1 MVSESVRGDGRD
13 EQDRRRSFVA
23 VDLTAIRDNAAI
35 LRKHIPQDTTL
46 AAVVKADGYG
56 HGDVAVARAA
66 LDGGASWLCVATVSE
81 GIALRRAGFDTV
93 RILVLGPL
101 AVDEVSALV
110 AWNLTPTVDDS
121 SPVGEITECARRLG
135 CAPYHIH
142 VKVDTGLHRF
152 GVPAHELG
160 AFLARLRAMDA
171 VHVEGL
177 SSHFATADAPND
189 PYLHEQAR
197 RFAQIV
203 DALDQAG
210 LRPPIIHLSN
220 SGAVLQ
226 QVAPWDM
233 VRVGIA
239 LYGIPPSEEVPL
251 IPGMRPVMAVWSAVA
266 RVITLDTGAA
276 VGYGRRYVA
285 AVPHRAALVPLGY
298 ADGLPRALTNA
309 GAVFINGARCP
320 IIGAV
325 SMDQCVVA
333 IPDPTPVSVGDRV
346 VIVGAE
352 QRITELARDANTIS
366 YELAVRFGAR
376 MRRVYD
382 ERQ

>member
-1 MVSESVRGDGRD
+1 MVTKPGRGEGRD
-13 EQDRRRSFVA
+13 ERDHRRSFVA
-23 VDLTAIRDNAAI
+23 VDLTAIRDNAAT
-35 LRKHIPQDTTL
+35 LRKHIRDDAML

-66 LDGGASWLCVATVSE
+66 LEGGASWLCVATVPE
-81 GIALRRAGFDTV
+81 GVALRRAGFDEV
-93 RILVLGPL
+93 RILVLGSL
-101 AVDEVSALV
+101 APDEVTALV
-110 AWNLTPTVDDS
+110 AWNLTPTIDDS
-121 SPVGEITECARRLG
+121 SPVGEIAECARRSG
-135 CAPYHIH
+135 RAPYHVH

-152 GVPAHELG
+152 GVPANELG
-160 AFLARLRAMDA
+160 AFLARLHAMDA
-171 VHVEGL
+171 AHVEGL

-189 PYLHEQAR
+189 PYLCEQAR
-197 RFAQIV
+197 RFARIV
-203 DALDQAG
+203 AALDRAG
-210 LRPPIIHLSN
+210 LRPPIIHIAN

-239 LYGIPPSEEVPL
+239 LYGIPPSEDVPL
-251 IPGMRPVMAVWSAVA
+251 LPGVRPAMAVHSAVA
-266 RVITLDTGAA
+266 RVIALETGAA

-285 AVPHRAALVPLGY
+285 AAPHRAVLVPLGY
-298 ADGLPRALTNA
+298 ADGLPRALTNT
-309 GAVFINGARCP
+309 GAVFIHGARCP

-333 IPDPTPVSVGDRV
+333 IPDQTPVAVGDRV
-346 VIVGAE
+346 VIVGVE
-352 QRITELARDANTIS
+352 QSITALARDANTIS

-382 ERQ
+382 E